1 MNKKLYALTGAAVAV
16 ASTALIFGYAV
27 CKKKEQ
33 AVCTGILLAGVAGL
47 LGGALIAYQ
56 PEKEAKK
63 KLTVQDLLDDD
74 DLMLVKQNIAEV
86 LGSAADGA
94 VTEQPF
100 PAIEAEG
107 EI

>member
-47 LGGALIAYQ
+47 LGGALIAYE
-56 PEKEAKK
+56 PKRRAKK
-63 KLTVQDLLDDD
+63 QLTVHDLLDEDE
-74 DLMLVKQNIAEV
+74 LMLVKQNIAEV
-86 LGSAADGA
+86 LCGADNAAM
-94 VTEQPF
+94 EQSF
-100 PAIEAEG
+100 STAAAE
-107 EI
+107 EQI